1 MFACVTRTL
10 IILKQDLLL
19 LRSVLISQVNPG
31 LLKKAMMKCFVTIG
45 NSFQPLTPIAKVS
58 ILDAFGRPDT
68 HLSFKYMMT

>member
-31 LLKKAMMKCFVTIG
+31 LLKKTMMKCFVTIG